1 MISAR
6 ATAMTRTEVS
16 AEFVHKFLAKPGI
29 RVKSA
34 WGPDISHAAPKRLRT
49 AMLEGYPQLRTA

>member
-1 MISAR
+1 
-6 ATAMTRTEVS
+6 MTRTEVS
-16 AEFVHKFLAKPGI
+16 AEFVQKFLAKPGI